1 MNHRFGCTKPSFF
14 FFPRNPEEKTLWRLR
29 DPLVPLRHNHLSL
42 LFFPLLSLSF
52 RVFCNFLTIN
62 PQSPPYPV
70 LCFGILGFFF
80 FWFIFI
86 SSLSTLFVCSIP
98 LLLSQRDLPLWLL
111 LLHLLLQIVSLLL
124 YFIWVFCFLSFLLTL
139 FMIRIGSWVFVL
151 FSFDF

>member
-80 FWFIFI
+80 FG
-86 SSLSTLFVCSIP
+86 
-98 LLLSQRDLPLWLL
+98 
-111 LLHLLLQIVSLLL
+111 
-124 YFIWVFCFLSFLLTL
+124 SFLYHH
-139 FMIRIGSWVFVL
+139 FQP
-151 FSFDF
+151 FSFALYPCFCLSEIYLYGYCCFTSFYRSYPYYCISYGFSVFFLFCLPFS